1 MNGDGLVKTP
11 STRTRVAFFFFGQMN
26 KVYRCIG
33 EIIDR

>member
-11 STRTRVAFFFFGQMN
+11 STRNRVAFFFGQMN
-26 KVYRCIG
+26 KVYRRIG